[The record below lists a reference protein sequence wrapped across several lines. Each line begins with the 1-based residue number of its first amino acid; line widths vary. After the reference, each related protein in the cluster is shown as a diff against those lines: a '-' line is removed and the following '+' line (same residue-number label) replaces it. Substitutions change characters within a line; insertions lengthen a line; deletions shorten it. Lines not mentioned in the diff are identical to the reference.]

1 MTAYIPTAIQREALG
16 ADHSIDEVKRS
27 IVRLVSTGKG
37 IDRVKV
43 DHYVAHEVDTTGE
56 NDTVGV
62 YYLEIRADGKV
73 VRGYGTFAFNVIYGV
88 PFAADFRE
96 FHPVMKSV

>member
-1 MTAYIPTAIQREALG
+1 MTAYVPTAIQREAYG
-16 ADHSIDEVKRS
+16 ADHSINETKAS

-43 DHYVAHEVDTTGE
+43 DHYVAHDVDTTGE
-56 NDTVGV
+56 NDTIGV
-62 YYLEIRADGKV
+62 YYLEIRADNTT

-88 PFAADFRE
+88 PFAADFRD
-96 FHPVMKSV
+96 FQPVTKSV

>member
-1 MTAYIPTAIQREALG
+1 MTEYIPTDRQREAYA
-16 ADHSIDEVKRS
+16 ADHSSYDVKLS
-27 IVRLVSTGKG
+27 IVFMMSTGKG
-37 IDRVKV
+37 VDRVRV
-43 DHYVAHEVDTTGE
+43 NHYVSHDVDTTGE

-88 PFAADFRE
+88 PFAADFRD
-96 FHPVMKSV
+96 FQPVMKSV

>member
-1 MTAYIPTAIQREALG
+1 MTAYIPTAIQREAYG
-16 ADHSIDEVKRS
+16 ADHSIDEVKES

-37 IDRVKV
+37 IDRVNV
-43 DHYVAHEVDTTGE
+43 GHYVAHDVDTTGE

-62 YYLEIRADGKV
+62 YYLEVRADGAT

-96 FHPVMKSV
+96 FQPVMKSV

>member
-1 MTAYIPTAIQREALG
+1 MTNYVPTAIQREAYG
-16 ADHSIDEVKRS
+16 ADHSLEEVKRS

-37 IDRVKV
+37 IDRVRV
-43 DHYVAHEVDTTGE
+43 DHYVAHEVDATGE

-88 PFAADFRE
+88 PFAADFRD
-96 FHPVMKSV
+96 FQPVMKSV